1 MQPRTALLAIFST
14 FLQFETDHV
23 QTWTSDPKLRRSMQ
37 IQLEQSQQAD
47 LSAKFWSLYWH
58 KRWRSEPQPPLQ
70 KVAAGHLSAY
80 LQETCYWTAQKTAT
94 RFSSSRYG
102 VSDYF
107 QIAMAQVEKILKGFN
122 SDQGFNLQNYASAT
136 FASLMRETLRQRRE
150 IDICSDW
157 ALLRK
162 LSQKRLVEALKNN
175 GVPQETIDRY
185 VLAWVSF
192 KAIYVPQQATGT
204 QKLEKPAAAVW
215 VAIATQYNQDR
226 TTQLPPNTA
235 AITIEGLETTLMTC
249 AKAARAYLYPAQIS
263 INTPRPGQ
271 DAGEFLD
278 QLPNTKQASLLEEMI
293 ATEEVKTRQIQYQQV
308 GEVLAAAIQALDQ
321 PSQALLQLYY
331 SQAYTQQQI
340 AEKLEMK
347 QYTISRRLTKLRKTL
362 LTALATWSQEALHI
376 SPDSDVLKAMSSSLE
391 EWLTGHYGEPA
402 PTTPALE

>member
-14 FLQFETDHV
+14 FLQLETDHV
-23 QTWTSDPKLRRSMQ
+23 QTWASDSKLRRSMQ
-37 IQLEQSQQAD
+37 IHLEQSQKAD

-58 KRWRSEPQPPLQ
+58 KLWRAEFQPDSQ
-70 KVAAGHLSAY
+70 QVSAGHLSAY

-107 QIAMAQVEKILKGFN
+107 QIAMAQVDKILKGFN

-175 GVPQETIDRY
+175 GLPQETIDSY
-185 VLAWVSF
+185 VLAWTSF

-204 QKLEKPAAAVW
+204 QKLEKPGAAVW
-215 VAIATQYNQDR
+215 VAIATQYNQER
-226 TTQLPPNTA
+226 THLLPNAT
-235 AITIEGLETTLMTC
+235 AITVADLEAILMTC

-278 QLPNTKQASLLEEMI
+278 QLPNTEQTSLLEEMI
-293 ATEEVKTRQIQYQQV
+293 ATETIQTRQNQHQQI
-308 GEVLAAAIQALDQ
+308 GKVLTAAIQDLDQ
-321 PSQALLQLYY
+321 PSQSLLQLYY

-362 LTALATWSQEALHI
+362 LTALATWSQENLHI

-391 EWLTGHYGEPA
+391 EWLTGHYGESPPPA
-402 PTTPALE
+402 PALE

>member
-23 QTWTSDPKLRRSMQ
+23 HTWASDPKLRRSMQ
-37 IQLEQSQQAD
+37 IHLEQSQKTD

-58 KRWRSEPQPPLQ
+58 KLWRVESQPDSQ
-70 KVAAGHLSAY
+70 KVSAGHLSAY
-80 LQETCYWTAQKTAT
+80 LQETCYWTAQKTAA

-107 QIAMAQVEKILKGFN
+107 QIAMAQVDKILKGFN

-175 GVPQETIDRY
+175 GVPQETIDSY

-192 KAIYVPQQATGT
+192 KEIYVPQQATGT
-204 QKLEKPAAAVW
+204 QKLEKPGAAVW
-215 VAIATQYNQDR
+215 VEIATQYNQER

-235 AITIEGLETTLMTC
+235 AITVEDLEAILMTC
-249 AKAARAYLYPAQIS
+249 TKAARAYLYPSQIS

-278 QLPNTKQASLLEEMI
+278 QLANIEQASLLEEMI
-293 ATEEVKTRQIQYQQV
+293 ATEELHTRQSQHQQL
-308 GEVLAAAIQALDQ
+308 GEVLMATIHQLDQ

-362 LTALATWSQEALHI
+362 LTALATWSQENLHI
-376 SPDSDVLKAMSSSLE
+376 SPDSDILKAMSSSLE
-391 EWLTGHYGEPA
+391 EWLTGHYGESP
-402 PTTPALE
+402 PLPLH

>member
-23 QTWTSDPKLRRSMQ
+23 HTWTSDSKLRRSMQ
-37 IQLEQSQQAD
+37 IQLEQSSQGD

-58 KRWRSEPQPPLQ
+58 KLWRADSALQ

-107 QIAMAQVEKILKGFN
+107 QIAIAQVEKILKRFN

-162 LSQKRLVEALKNN
+162 LSQKRLVEALKKN
-175 GVPQETIDRY
+175 GASQGTIDRF
-185 VLAWVSF
+185 VLAWTSF

-204 QKLEKPAAAVW
+204 QKLEKPTAEVW
-215 VAIATQYNQDR
+215 IAIATQYNQER
-226 TTQLPPNTA
+226 TQLPPNAT
-235 AITIEGLETTLMTC
+235 AITVADLEAILMTC

-278 QLPNTKQASLLEEMI
+278 QLPNTEQASLLEEMI
-293 ATEEVKTRQIQYQQV
+293 ATETIQTRQNQHQQI
-308 GEVLAAAIQALDQ
+308 GKVLIAAIQNLDQ
-321 PSQALLQLYY
+321 PSQSLLQLYY

-362 LTALATWSQEALHI
+362 LTALATWSQDTLHI

-402 PTTPALE
+402 STAPALE

>member
-23 QTWTSDPKLRRSMQ
+23 HTWASDSKLRRSMQ
-37 IQLEQSQQAD
+37 IQLEQSSQGD

-58 KRWRSEPQPPLQ
+58 KLWRADSALQ

-107 QIAMAQVEKILKGFN
+107 QIAIAQVEKILKRFN

-162 LSQKRLVEALKNN
+162 LSQKRLVEALKKN
-175 GVPQETIDRY
+175 GASQGTIDRF
-185 VLAWVSF
+185 VLAWTSF

-204 QKLEKPAAAVW
+204 QKLEKPTAEVW
-215 VAIATQYNQDR
+215 VAIATQYNQER
-226 TTQLPPNTA
+226 TQLLPNAT
-235 AITIEGLETTLMTC
+235 AITVADLEAILMTC
-249 AKAARAYLYPAQIS
+249 AKATRAYLYPAQIS

-278 QLPNTKQASLLEEMI
+278 QLPNTEQASLLEEMI
-293 ATEEVKTRQIQYQQV
+293 ATETIQTRQNQHQQI
-308 GEVLAAAIQALDQ
+308 GKILTAAIQDLEQ
-321 PSQALLQLYY
+321 PSQSLLQLYY

-362 LTALATWSQEALHI
+362 LTALATWSQDTLHI

-402 PTTPALE
+402 PTAPALE

>member
-23 QTWTSDPKLRRSMQ
+23 HTWASDSKLRRSMQ
-37 IQLEQSQQAD
+37 IQLEQSSQRD

-58 KRWRSEPQPPLQ
+58 KLWRAESQPDSQ
-70 KVAAGHLSAY
+70 KVSAGHLSAY
-80 LQETCYWTAQKTAT
+80 LQETCYWTAQKTAA

-107 QIAMAQVEKILKGFN
+107 QIAMAQVDKLLKGFN

-185 VLAWVSF
+185 VLAWTSF

-204 QKLEKPAAAVW
+204 QKLEKPAAEVW
-215 VAIATQYNQDR
+215 IAIATQYNQER
-226 TTQLPPNTA
+226 TQLLPNAT
-235 AITIEGLETTLMTC
+235 AITVADLEAILMTC

-278 QLPNTKQASLLEEMI
+278 QLPNTEQASLLEEMI
-293 ATEEVKTRQIQYQQV
+293 ATETIQTRQNQHQQI
-308 GEVLAAAIQALDQ
+308 GKVLIAAIQDLDQ
-321 PSQALLQLYY
+321 PSQSLLQLYY

-362 LTALATWSQEALHI
+362 LTALATWSQDTLHI

-402 PTTPALE
+402 PTAPALE

>member
-23 QTWTSDPKLRRSMQ
+23 HTWASDSKLRRSMQ
-37 IQLEQSQQAD
+37 IQLEQSSQGD

-58 KRWRSEPQPPLQ
+58 KLWRADSALQ

-107 QIAMAQVEKILKGFN
+107 QIAIAQVEKILKRFN

-162 LSQKRLVEALKNN
+162 LSQKRLVEALKKN
-175 GVPQETIDRY
+175 GASQGTIDRF
-185 VLAWVSF
+185 VLAWTSF

-204 QKLEKPAAAVW
+204 QKLEKPTAEVW
-215 VAIATQYNQDR
+215 VAIATQYNQER
-226 TTQLPPNTA
+226 TQLLPNAT
-235 AITIEGLETTLMTC
+235 AITVADLEAILMTC
-249 AKAARAYLYPAQIS
+249 AKATRAYLYPAQIS

-278 QLPNTKQASLLEEMI
+278 QLPNTEQASLLEEMI
-293 ATEEVKTRQIQYQQV
+293 ATETIQTRQNQHQQI
-308 GEVLAAAIQALDQ
+308 GKVLTAAIQDLDQ
-321 PSQALLQLYY
+321 PSQSLLQLYY

-362 LTALATWSQEALHI
+362 LTALATWSQDTLHI

-402 PTTPALE
+402 PTAPALE

>member
-23 QTWTSDPKLRRSMQ
+23 HTWASDSKLRRSMQ
-37 IQLEQSQQAD
+37 IQLEQSQQGN

-58 KRWRSEPQPPLQ
+58 KLWRAESQPDSQ
-70 KVAAGHLSAY
+70 KVSAGHLSAY

-107 QIAMAQVEKILKGFN
+107 QIAMAQLDKILKGFN

-175 GVPQETIDRY
+175 GAPQETIDRY
-185 VLAWVSF
+185 VLAWTSF

-204 QKLEKPAAAVW
+204 QKLEKPAAEVW
-215 VAIATQYNQDR
+215 VAIATQYNQER
-226 TTQLPPNTA
+226 TQLLPNAT
-235 AITIEGLETTLMTC
+235 AITVADLEAILMTC

-278 QLPNTKQASLLEEMI
+278 QLPNTEQASLLEEMI
-293 ATEEVKTRQIQYQQV
+293 ATETIQTRQNQHQQI
-308 GEVLAAAIQALDQ
+308 GKVLTAAIQDLDQ
-321 PSQALLQLYY
+321 PSQSLLQLYY

-362 LTALATWSQEALHI
+362 LTALATWSQDTLHI

-402 PTTPALE
+402 PTAPALE

>member
-23 QTWTSDPKLRRSMQ
+23 HTWASDSKLRRSMQ
-37 IQLEQSQQAD
+37 IQLEQSSQGD

-58 KRWRSEPQPPLQ
+58 KLWRADSALQ

-80 LQETCYWTAQKTAT
+80 LQEACYWTAQKTAT

-107 QIAMAQVEKILKGFN
+107 QIAIAQVEKILKRFN

-185 VLAWVSF
+185 VLAWTSF

-204 QKLEKPAAAVW
+204 QKLEKPAAEVW
-215 VAIATQYNQDR
+215 VAIATQYNQER
-226 TTQLPPNTA
+226 TQLLPNAT
-235 AITIEGLETTLMTC
+235 AITVADLEAILMTC
-249 AKAARAYLYPAQIS
+249 AKATRAYLYPAQIS

-278 QLPNTKQASLLEEMI
+278 QLPNTEQASLLEEMI
-293 ATEEVKTRQIQYQQV
+293 ATETIQTRQNQHQQI
-308 GEVLAAAIQALDQ
+308 GKVLTAAIQDLDQ
-321 PSQALLQLYY
+321 PSQSLLQLYY

-362 LTALATWSQEALHI
+362 LTALATWSQDTLHI

-402 PTTPALE
+402 PTAPALE